1 MAQREYLTAPLPT
14 KKTPPGIPYILANE
28 TTERFA
34 FYGMRCILVF
44 FMTHYLVNATGQ
56 SAALSAEQSKTWF
69 HLFVAAVYLTPLLGA
84 LISDLWLGIFRTV
97 MLFSV
102 VYCLGLLALTVSH
115 TQVGLVLGLVL
126 IALGSGI
133 IKPCVSANVGDQ
145 FGQSN
150 KHLISKIYNWFYW
163 CINLGSV
170 ISTLLI
176 PEVLDRYG
184 PTAAFG
190 VPAGMMVLAT
200 VAFWLGRWQFVHIPR
215 AGLIKESFTRE
226 GLRVLGRL
234 SIIYVFMVPFWA
246 IYDQMDSAWVLLAEK
261 LDRNW
266 LWHTWQPSQ
275 IVAANPF
282 LILVLIPVFSY
293 LIYPGLNR
301 VSRLTDLRKIGLGL
315 FLVASPFVL
324 SAGVERRVAAGAT
337 PSIAWM
343 FLGYVLLTSAEVLV
357 SITGLEFSY
366 TQAPKKMK
374 SFVMAVFFLPMWL
387 GNMFTAGVN
396 HVIANP
402 DGTSK
407 LPGSSYYWFFAG
419 IMLLAAVLYLPVAAR
434 YQPREYLQDEAPPEA
449 APQPAAPPPAPEPS
463 P

>member
-1 MAQREYLTAPLPT
+1 MARSEYLTAPLPT
-14 KKTPPGIPYILANE
+14 KKTPPGIPYILTNE
-28 TTERFA
+28 ATERFA

-44 FMTHYLVNATGQ
+44 FMTNYL
-56 SAALSAEQSKTWF
+56 LSGSGKLAPMTDEESKTWF

-97 MLFSV
+97 ILFSL
-102 VYCLGLLALTVSH
+102 VYCVGLFMLAVDHTRFGLTA
-115 TQVGLVLGLVL
+115 GLVLV
-126 IALGSGI
+126 ALGSGV

-150 KHLISKIYNWFYW
+150 KHLMSKIYNWFYW

-176 PEVLDRYG
+176 PELLDRYG
-184 PTAAFG
+184 PTVAFS

-200 VAFWLGRWQFVHIPR
+200 LVFWMGRWQFVHIPR
-215 AGLIKESFTRE
+215 GGLVKDSFSGQ

-234 SIIYVFMVPFWA
+234 SIIYIFFVPFWA
-246 IYDQMDSAWVLLAEK
+246 IYDQMDSSWVLLAGK

-266 LWHTWQPSQ
+266 LGHDWKSSQ

-282 LILVLIPVFSY
+282 LILILIPVFSY
-293 LIYPGLNR
+293 LVYPALNR
-301 VSRLTDLRKIGLGL
+301 IIRLTDLRKIGLGL
-315 FLVASPFVL
+315 FLVASPFIL
-324 SAGVERRVAAGAT
+324 SAYLEARIAGGAT
-337 PSIAWM
+337 PSVAWM
-343 FLGYVLLTSAEVLV
+343 FLGYILLTSAEILV

-374 SFVMAVFFLPMWL
+374 SFIMAVFFLPIWL
-387 GNMFTAGVN
+387 GNMFTAAVN
-396 HVIANP
+396 HIIANP

-407 LPGSSYYWFFAG
+407 LSGPSYYWFFAVV
-419 IMLLAAVLYLPVAAR
+419 MLVVAALYVPIAAR
-434 YQPREYLQDEAPPEA
+434 YQRQDYIQDEAPA
-449 APQPAAPPPAPEPS
+449 QS
-463 P
+463 

>member
-1 MAQREYLTAPLPT
+1 MARREYLTAPLPT
-14 KKTPPGIPYILANE
+14 KNTPPGIPYILANE
-28 TTERFA
+28 TLERFA

-44 FMTHYLVNATGQ
+44 FMTHYLVNAAGQ
-56 SAALSAEQSKTWF
+56 SAVLSAERSKTWF

-97 MLFSV
+97 ILFSG
-102 VYCLGLLALTVSH
+102 VYCLGMLVLAVNH
-115 TQVGLVLGLVL
+115 TQAGLVLGLVL

-150 KHLISKIYNWFYW
+150 KHLMSKIYNWFYW

-170 ISTLLI
+170 VSTLLV
-176 PEVLDRYG
+176 PEILDRWG
-184 PTAAFG
+184 PTVAFG
-190 VPAGMMVLAT
+190 IPTGMMVLAT

-215 AGLIKESFTRE
+215 AGLIRDSFTGE

-234 SIIYVFMVPFWA
+234 SIIYVFFVPFWA

-261 LDRNW
+261 LQRDW
-266 LWHTWQPSQ
+266 LGHTWQPSQ

-282 LILVLIPVFSY
+282 LILILIPAFAY

-301 VSRLTDLRKIGLGL
+301 VVKLTDLRKIGLGL
-315 FLVASPFVL
+315 FLVAAPFVL
-324 SAGVERRVAAGAT
+324 SAVIERRVAAGAA

-374 SFVMAVFFLPMWL
+374 SFIMAVFFLPMWL

-407 LPGSSYYWFFAG
+407 LPGSSYYWFFAS
-419 IMLLAAVLYLPVAAR
+419 IMLLAAILYLPVAAR
-434 YQPREYLQDEAPPEA
+434 YKSKEYLQDEAPPA
-449 APQPAAPPPAPEPS
+449 APAPALAPEPS
-463 P
+463 A